1 MPEIVQTI
9 GNSLI
14 QHGPENDRIYLMKAS
29 SKEAQS
35 LPDRL
40 YELASQKGYSKILGK
55 VPERLKPLF
64 VRAGYEEE
72 ARIPDYYKDGE
83 TCWLL
88 SQFLSDERAVPTDN
102 ELMDK
107 VLHTALDTRVLKAA
121 PDPVPEGHVLRA
133 MTPDDAEEMA
143 SVYRKVFSRYPL
155 SIHNPE
161 YLVHAMS
168 SHIQYFGVLVD
179 NRLIA
184 LASSEMDMDALA
196 VEMTDFATLP
206 ECRGKGLA
214 VKLLYR
220 MENTMREKG
229 LTAAYT
235 IARAISYGMN
245 ITFAKLGYRYTGTLV
260 NNAQISGS
268 MESMNVWYKPILT
281 L

>member
-1 MPEIVQTI
+1 MPDTVQTI
-9 GNSLI
+9 GHSLI

-29 SKEAQS
+29 RKDGES

-40 YELASQKGYSKILGK
+40 YELASSKGYSKIFGK
-55 VPERLKPLF
+55 VPERLKPVF

-72 ARIPDYYKDGE
+72 ARIPDYYEDGE

-88 SQFLSDERAVPTDN
+88 SQFLSEDRAVPTDSDLMN
-102 ELMDK
+102 E
-107 VLHTALDTRVLKAA
+107 VLHTALGTSVLKGA
-121 PDPVPEGHVLRA
+121 PDPVPEEHVIRV
-133 MTPDDAEEMA
+133 MTPDDAEDMA
-143 SVYRKVFSRYPL
+143 AVYRKVFASYPFP
-155 SIHNPE
+155 IHDPE
-161 YLVHAMS
+161 YLIRMMG
-168 SHIQYFGVLVD
+168 SHIQYFGVFMD

-184 LASSEMDMDALA
+184 LASCEMDLDALA

-220 MENTMREKG
+220 MEDAMREKG

-235 IARAISYGMN
+235 IARAVSFGMN
-245 ITFAKLGYRYTGTLV
+245 ITFAKLGYRYAGTLI
-260 NNAQISGS
+260 NNTQISGS
-268 MESMNVWYKPILT
+268 MESMNVWYKPILK